1 MLSKSYSY
9 LLYTKIK
16 FQVLTKGTSLDD
28 GINRKDESSTIEEKT
43 IGEMYYEEY
52 NKYNVKYCSSLL

>member
-1 MLSKSYSY
+1 MFMLSKSYSY

-43 IGEMYYEEY
+43 IGEMYYE
-52 NKYNVKYCSSLL
+52 